1 MLKQRKSIESDIG
14 QKKIR
19 DFSLDKDDKDPLED
33 EDIFKIDR
41 LQLINASAR
50 YQLLSANKQLI
61 EFHLG
66 RIMERRKK
74 QKQTDGPTEKQKPRR
89 VSSSYS
95 QNTLKEKE
103 QNTIASQELG
113 TKLKTIKEEYM

>member
-50 YQLLSANKQLI
+50 Y
-61 EFHLG
+61 
-66 RIMERRKK
+66 
-74 QKQTDGPTEKQKPRR
+74 
-89 VSSSYS
+89 
-95 QNTLKEKE
+95 
-103 QNTIASQELG
+103 
-113 TKLKTIKEEYM
+113 